1 MIEMIRSFSG
11 NFTPATLA
19 EVASSSACCL
29 DDSVAPDRPAGSR
42 PAYRGGT
49 DGGLPK

>member
-19 EVASSSACCL
+19 EV